1 MAAHA
6 KLSPSSAVRWLTCPG
21 SVALSEGLTDAGS
34 SFAAEG
40 TAAHYMA
47 EQILIG
53 GPTFAEVVLVNTP
66 ADNGVVMTADMLQD
80 VLKYTNYVQDVVAST
95 GGTLLI
101 EERLSIGEL
110 TGEAD
115 AYGTSDVV
123 ILAGSELII
132 VDLKFG
138 MGEAVM
144 ADNNPQLQ
152 IYALA
157 ALNEYSLAHD
167 FKTVRMVIH
176 QPRLNSVSE
185 WVQSVDD
192 LLLFGE
198 SVKVAAAAT
207 QDPQATLNPTTKG
220 CRWCKA
226 KATCPALLAEVT
238 DTFEAV
244 DPDDVATDDLS
255 MAMSKVD
262 LIEGWCKAVRAEV
275 ERRLLDGRSVD
286 GFKLVQGRRGSRAW
300 TNAEE
305 AEALLKA
312 MNVKR
317 DLMYEQKFISPTT
330 ADKLAKDGSIGPR
343 QWPRVLELIT
353 QSDGKPSVAP
363 VTDKRPALV
372 VDEFQPVSLT

>member
-6 KLSPSSAVRWLTCPG
+6 KLSPSSAVRWLICPG
-21 SVALSEGLTDAGS
+21 SVALCEGLTDSGS

-123 ILAGSELII
+123 ILAGSELIV

-220 CRWCKA
+220 CRWCRA

-255 MAMSKVD
+255 TAMSKVD

-275 ERRLLDGRSVD
+275 ERRLLDGRAVD

-305 AEALLKA
+305 AEALLKE
-312 MNVKR
+312 MKVKR

>member
-1 MAAHA
+1 MTAHA
-6 KLSPSSAVRWLTCPG
+6 KLSPSSAVRWMTCPG
-21 SVALSEGLTDAGS
+21 SVALCEGLTDAGS

-47 EQILIG
+47 EKILAG
-53 GPTFAEVVLVNTP
+53 TPTDILVGMR
-66 ADNGVVMTADMLQD
+66 ADNGVVMAADMLQD

-167 FKTVRMVIH
+167 FQTVRMVIH